1 MHRRSHQP
9 APPTHRPTV
18 ALRLGRRRYPVRPLP
33 RSPATPRS
41 RLIRA
46 HIQRWL
52 TARMNVDRA
61 QLAKRSGNRRGRAQH
76 ELPLRHLPRG
86 SHDTAPT
93 LRRLLFSYDRSAR
106 ETSVRAPSMSVPS
119 SAFSAGLLR
128 RSLHAA
134 GDVHRSLTA
143 VERAHV
149 AEAFTF
155 QLGKVY
161 EESIKERELQVLA
174 NVDADIKL
182 VVLLHEAYRH
192 CKPLGAWGDGV
203 SLLDAAGIERGA
215 PGFCSSAAIRTR
227 RSPPT
232 WWPRWVCTGYGS
244 APMP

>member
-1 MHRRSHQP
+1 
-9 APPTHRPTV
+9 
-18 ALRLGRRRYPVRPLP
+18 
-33 RSPATPRS
+33 
-41 RLIRA
+41 
-46 HIQRWL
+46 
-52 TARMNVDRA
+52 MNVDRA
-61 QLAKRSGNRRGRAQH
+61 QLAKRSGIVAAGRSTNSRCDTCREA
-76 ELPLRHLPRG
+76 

-149 AEAFTF
+149 VEAFTF
-155 QLGKVY
+155 ELGKVY
-161 EESIKERELQVLA
+161 EKSIKERELQVLA
-174 NVDADIKL
+174 NIDADIKL

-203 SLLDAAGIERGA
+203 SLLDAAGMNAAPRGSARRRRSGQGVHHRPGAALGLHRVWERA
-215 PGFCSSAAIRTR
+215 NAVMASAVHPSKASSPTPKERSSTR
-227 RSPPT
+227 RAKST
-232 WWPRWVCTGYGS
+232 SSRR
-244 APMP
+244 